1 MFRVLLHKL
10 AAEEETASTRLLT
23 GHQAGGSRCGKLPS
37 HSARGW
43 KPQARYGHGR
53 RVLRALPCGTGGHFL
68 ALSSKGGD
76 ADRDRERETERA
88 RRRLVRKRAGPVS
101 PGPHPRDP
109 LYPQRLPSPNTAS
122 PGVRTSVRICAVG
135 TRWTEF
141 PVRESSVTVERSER
155 RRPAH
160 PNLATD
166 DHGTALQDAPRS
178 AHHPVCNVLIWS
190 ACPRPVHGV
199 ENAAVTCRKGDG
211 RTIERW
217 RRPRKRKK
225 LEEPERLTRS
235 RGSSLGL
242 SVQAFPAA
250 GGLRPLI

>member
-1 MFRVLLHKL
+1 MNNCWRIDSHHMFRVLLHKL

-76 ADRDRERETERA
+76 ADRERERETERA

-109 LYPQRLPSPNTAS
+109 LPSTTPVSKHSLAR
-122 PGVRTSVRICAVG
+122 GQDFG
-135 TRWTEF
+135 T
-141 PVRESSVTVERSER
+141 
-155 RRPAH
+155 
-160 PNLATD
+160 NLC
-166 DHGTALQDAPRS
+166 G
-178 AHHPVCNVLIWS
+178 
-190 ACPRPVHGV
+190 
-199 ENAAVTCRKGDG
+199 GDG
-211 RTIERW
+211 TDRKPG
-217 RRPRKRKK
+217 PREQRYSG
-225 LEEPERLTRS
+225 E
-235 RGSSLGL
+235 
-242 SVQAFPAA
+242 V
-250 GGLRPLI
+250 